1 MKQKTKDELAQV
13 KATLYRAAKF
23 VRGRSLVDPEAKPLH
38 AVTAPHGLDEK
49 WFPQFKAQLTEGF
62 RNETDWIMFIDRK
75 ACERLFI
82 AAAQTFAIAAYAVL
96 VNTGWAIAWAVLW
109 ALAGL
114 HVSWMVLSG
123 EYMHRVTPTPEPRN
137 DGERIKWINDRW
149 VELGRFG
156 AAHNARR
163 DDITTAD
170 YLAVVAVYAFVTIA
184 AIDVFRWLT

>member
-1 MKQKTKDELAQV
+1 MKQQTKDELMQI

-23 VRGRSLVDPEAKPLH
+23 VRGRSLADQKAEPLVV
-38 AVTAPHGLDEK
+38 VTAPSGLDEE

-62 RNETDWIMFIDRK
+62 RNEADWVMFIDRK
-75 ACERLFI
+75 ACERLSI
-82 AAAQTFAIAAYAVL
+82 AAAQTLVIAGYAVL
-96 VNTGWAIAWAVLW
+96 ADTGWAVAWAMLW

-170 YLAVVAVYAFVTIA
+170 YLAVVAVYAFVTTVA
-184 AIDVFRWLT
+184 FDLWRWLT

>member
-1 MKQKTKDELAQV
+1 MKQQTKDELMQI

-23 VRGRSLVDPEAKPLH
+23 VRGRSLADQKAEPLVV
-38 AVTAPHGLDEK
+38 VTAPSGLDEE

-62 RNETDWIMFIDRK
+62 RNEADWVMFIDRK

-123 EYMHRVTPTPEPRN
+123 EYMHQVPPTPEPWS
-137 DGERIKWINDRW
+137 DGERIEWINDRW
-149 VELGRFG
+149 AELGQFK
-156 AAHNARR
+156 AAHSARR
-163 DDITTAD
+163 ADIATAD
-170 YLAVVAVYAFVTIA
+170 LLAAGTVYAFVTIA